1 MKMRASMVGEGTPGV
16 VSCADFEAQLLLRT
30 SKQPATSSD
39 DSRPSRWNRSNT
51 EGSNKSRREC
61 PGAPHQIPLEGSMRH
76 GRGRRGKGG
85 MDEEGLLQAER
96 ADAGSAIR
104 GDRGGM
110 EFLQSENSRNSAAV
124 AAMVAVGAPAPA
136 LAEPAKKTSKS
147 NKIRSAE
154 TAPPVETAPPAPS
167 RQQVVQRWQ

>member
-16 VSCADFEAQLLLRT
+16 VSCADFEAQLLLRN

-51 EGSNKSRREC
+51 EGSNKSRRDC
-61 PGAPHQIPLEGSMRH
+61 PGAPHQIPPEGSMRH

-85 MDEEGLLQAER
+85 MDEEGHLQAER

-104 GDRGGM
+104 GDRAGM
-110 EFLQSENSRNSAAV
+110 EFLQSENSRSSAAV
-124 AAMVAVGAPAPA
+124 AAMAVGAPAPA
-136 LAEPAKKTSKS
+136 PAEPGKKTSKS

-154 TAPPVETAPPAPS
+154 TAPPAETVPPAPS